1 MAPHRL
7 RHLALLCLVCA
18 PLLGTAM
25 PAGAAPPPR
34 PLCDAC
40 GDSFESTAQ
49 SHGVS
54 VTVTH
59 SNATVAVHKN
69 GSATWVVHN
78 RLSDSAGAARLRTN
92 ESLRTAIADRAMW
105 DTELLRANVSG
116 DGVITLRY
124 READFAQQSVGGTV
138 RTGEFTEAYGYRN
151 LDGLGADRLAVVA
164 PEGTRVGWAIDGA
177 TVSDDGRRMTL
188 TELND
193 GRVVTFVPRDTAFGP
208 LLSLLAVG
216 ALLGPVLAVKALA
229 YITLPATVFTLLIG
243 AAAGG
248 VAWLDWDFR
257 RVQGSAGRVLAGFGA
272 LATTLLLLAATGVL
286 RVSGVAAPL
295 FGGGTA
301 LFLCGVALSQQSIRE
316 RASYRTVVGGA
327 VIGAGIALGV
337 TITATPLFAR
347 HGFTLPVLSTLLVLG
362 PAFVLFPVGYAVGH
376 GNRRLAMK
384 TAAIGFVLSV
394 VPVLP
399 VLPAPFGLGVLFI
412 PVATAVAAIVAI
424 AGMPIFL
431 AGVSLGVPSSGR

>member
-7 RHLALLCLVCA
+7 HHLALLCLVCA
-18 PLLGTAM
+18 SLLCTAI

-40 GDSFESTAQ
+40 GDSFESTAE

-59 SNATVAVHKN
+59 SNATVSVNNN

-78 RLSDSAGAARLRTN
+78 QLSSTEGTARLRAN

-105 DTELLRANVSG
+105 DTELLSANVSG

-151 LDGLGADRLAVVA
+151 LDGLGADRLVVVA
-164 PEGTRVGWAIDGA
+164 PDGMRIGRAIDG
-177 TVSDDGRRMTL
+177 TTLSDDGQRMTL
-188 TELND
+188 TELDD
-193 GRVVTFVPRDTAFGP
+193 GRIVTFVPRDTAVGP

-216 ALLGPVLAVKALA
+216 TLLGPVITMKALA
-229 YITLPATVFTLLIG
+229 YITLPAAVFTLLIG

-248 VAWLDWDFR
+248 VAWLDWDLE
-257 RVQGSAGRVLAGFGA
+257 RVRDSSGAVFASVGA
-272 LATTLLLLAATGVL
+272 LAAVLSLLGATGVL
-286 RVSGVAAPL
+286 RLGGIAAPL

-301 LFLCGVALSQQSIRE
+301 LFVCGIALSQRRVRE
-316 RASYRTVVGGA
+316 RTSYRTVVGGA
-327 VIGAGIALGV
+327 VVGAGIALGV
-337 TITATPLFAR
+337 TIAAVPMVVR
-347 HGFTLPVLSTLLVLG
+347 DGFTFPVSTLLLLG
-362 PAFVLFPVGYAVGH
+362 PAFVLLPAGYAVGH

-384 TAAIGFVLSV
+384 TAAIGFVLSM
-394 VPVLP
+394 LP
-399 VLPAPFGLGVLFI
+399 VLPILPTPFGLGVLFI
-412 PVATAVAAIVAI
+412 PVATASAAAVAI
-424 AGMPIFL
+424 AGLPIFL
-431 AGVSLGVPSSGR
+431 AGVSLGVPSSSC

>member
-1 MAPHRL
+1 MVPRRL
-7 RHLALLCLVCA
+7 HQLALLCLVCA
-18 PLLGTAM
+18 PLLGAAM

-40 GDSFESTAQ
+40 GDSFESTAEF
-49 SHGVS
+49 HGVS

-59 SNATVAVHKN
+59 SNATVAVHDN

-78 RLSDSAGAARLRTN
+78 RLASSDGAARLRAN

-105 DTELLRANVSG
+105 DTELLSTNVSD

-124 READFAQQSVGGTV
+124 READFAEQSVGGTV

-151 LDGLGADRLAVVA
+151 LDGLGADRLVVVA
-164 PEGTRVGWAIDGA
+164 PDGMRVGRAIDGA
-177 TVSDDGRRMTL
+177 TVSDDGQRMTL

-216 ALLGPVLAVKALA
+216 TLLGPVMAVKALA
-229 YITLPATVFTLLIG
+229 YITLPAAVFTLLTG

-248 VAWLDWDFR
+248 VAWVKWDFK
-257 RVQGSAGRVLAGFGA
+257 RVEDSTGIAFAGVGA
-272 LATTLLLLAATGVL
+272 LATVLSLLGAMGVL
-286 RVSGVAAPL
+286 RLGGVAAPL
-295 FGGGTA
+295 FGGGIA
-301 LFLCGVALSQQSIRE
+301 LFVCGLALSQRRVRE
-316 RASYRTVVGGA
+316 RTSYRTVVVGA
-327 VIGAGIALGV
+327 AVGAGIALGT
-337 TITATPLFAR
+337 TIAAAPMVVR
-347 HGFTLPVLSTLLVLG
+347 DGFTPPVSTLLVLG
-362 PAFVLFPVGYAVGH
+362 PGFVLLPVGYAVGH

-384 TAAIGFVLSV
+384 TAAVGFVLTML
-394 VPVLP
+394 PVLP

-412 PVATAVAAIVAI
+412 PVVTASAAAVAIV
-424 AGMPIFL
+424 GLPIFL
-431 AGVSLGVPSSGR
+431 AGVSLGSPSSDL

>member
-1 MAPHRL
+1 MVPRRLHR
-7 RHLALLCLVCA
+7 LALLCLVCVT
-18 PLLGTAM
+18 LLGTAL

-40 GDSFESTAQ
+40 GDSFASTAQ

-78 RLSDSAGAARLRTN
+78 RLSDSDGAARLQAN
-92 ESLRTAIADRAMW
+92 ESLRTAISDRAMW
-105 DTELLRANVSG
+105 DTELLSANVS
-116 DGVITLRY
+116 DSIITLRY
-124 READFAQQSVGGTV
+124 READFAERSVGGAV

-151 LDGLGADRLAVVA
+151 LDGLGADRLVVVA

-177 TVSDDGRRMTL
+177 TVSDDGQRMTL
-188 TELND
+188 TELNE
-193 GRVVTFVPRDTAFGP
+193 GGVVTFVPRDTAFGP

-216 ALLGPVLAVKALA
+216 SLLGPVLAVKALA
-229 YITLPATVFTLLIG
+229 YITLPAAVFTLLTG
-243 AAAGG
+243 AAARG
-248 VAWLDWDFR
+248 VAWLSWDLR
-257 RVQGSAGRVLAGFGA
+257 RIRDSAGVVLAGFGA
-272 LATTLLLLAATGVL
+272 LATALSLLGPMGLLRL
-286 RVSGVAAPL
+286 SGIAAPL

-301 LFLCGVALSQQSIRE
+301 LFLCGVALSRRRVRE
-316 RASYRTVVGGA
+316 RAGYRTLVGGA
-327 VIGAGIALGV
+327 AVGVGIALGA
-337 TITATPLFAR
+337 TIAGAPLFAPN
-347 HGFTLPVLSTLLVLG
+347 GFSLKVLSALLGLG
-362 PAFVLFPVGYAVGH
+362 PAFVLLPVGYAVGH

-399 VLPAPFGLGVLFI
+399 VLPAPVGLGVLFV
-412 PVATAVAAIVAI
+412 PVATACAAAVTI
-424 AGMPIFL
+424 AGLPIFL
-431 AGVSLGVPSSGR
+431 VGVSLGISPSPR

>member
-7 RHLALLCLVCA
+7 HHLALLCLVCVS
-18 PLLGTAM
+18 LLCTAM
-25 PAGAAPPPR
+25 PVGAAPPPR

-40 GDSFESTAQ
+40 GDTFESTAE

-59 SNATVAVHKN
+59 SNATVAVNNN
-69 GSATWVVHN
+69 GTATWVVHN
-78 RLSDSAGAARLRTN
+78 RLSNAEGVARLRAN

-105 DTELLRANVSG
+105 DTELLSANVSG

-151 LDGLGADRLAVVA
+151 LDGLGADRLVVVA
-164 PEGTRVGWAIDGA
+164 PDGMRVERAIDGA
-177 TVSDDGRRMTL
+177 TVSDDGQRMTL

-193 GRVVTFVPRDTAFGP
+193 GRIVTFVPRDTAVGP

-216 ALLGPVLAVKALA
+216 ALLGPVMAVKALA
-229 YITLPATVFTLLIG
+229 YTTLPAAVFTLLIG

-248 VAWLDWDFR
+248 VARLDWDLK
-257 RVQGSAGRVLAGFGA
+257 RVRDSAGIVFAGVGA
-272 LATTLLLLAATGVL
+272 LATVLSLLGATGVL
-286 RVSGVAAPL
+286 RLGGIAAPL

-301 LFLCGVALSQQSIRE
+301 LFICGIALSQRRVRE
-316 RASYRTVVGGA
+316 RTSYRTVVGGA
-327 VIGAGIALGV
+327 VVGAGIALGV
-337 TITATPLFAR
+337 TIAAAPMVVGD
-347 HGFTLPVLSTLLVLG
+347 GFTFPVSALLVLG
-362 PAFVLFPVGYAVGH
+362 PAFVLLPAGYAVGH
-376 GNRRLAMK
+376 GNHRLALK

-394 VPVLP
+394 LPVLP
-399 VLPAPFGLGVLFI
+399 ILPAPFGLGVLFI
-412 PVATAVAAIVAI
+412 PIATASAAAVAVA
-424 AGMPIFL
+424 GLPLFL
-431 AGVSLGVPSSGR
+431 AGVSLGVPSSGC

>member
-7 RHLALLCLVCA
+7 HYLALLCLVCA
-18 PLLGTAM
+18 PLLVTAM

-40 GDSFESTAQ
+40 GDSFESTTE

-59 SNATVAVHKN
+59 SNATVAVNTN

-78 RLSDSAGAARLRTN
+78 RLSDSDGVTRLRAN
-92 ESLRTAIADRAMW
+92 GSLRTAIADRAMW
-105 DTELLRANVSG
+105 DTELLNANVSG

-124 READFAQQSVGGTV
+124 READFAEQSVGGAV

-151 LDGLGADRLAVVA
+151 LDGLGADRLVVVA
-164 PEGTRVGWAIDGA
+164 PDGMRVGRAIDGA
-177 TVSDDGRRMTL
+177 TVSDGGQRMTL

-193 GRVVTFVPRDTAFGP
+193 GRVVTFVPRETVFGP

-216 ALLGPVLAVKALA
+216 TLLGPVMAVKALA
-229 YITLPATVFTLLIG
+229 YITLPAAVFTLLVG

-248 VAWLDWDFR
+248 VSQLDWDFR
-257 RVQGSAGRVLAGFGA
+257 RVRDSAGVAFAGLGA
-272 LATTLLLLAATGVL
+272 LATALSLLGATGVL
-286 RVSGVAAPL
+286 RLGGIAAPL

-301 LFLCGVALSQQSIRE
+301 LFVCGIALSQRRVRE
-316 RASYRTVVGGA
+316 RASYRAVVGGA
-327 VIGAGIALGV
+327 VVAAAIALGA
-337 TITATPLFAR
+337 TIAVAPMVVADGFTPLSA
-347 HGFTLPVLSTLLVLG
+347 LLVLG
-362 PAFVLFPVGYAVGH
+362 PAFVLLPTGYAVGH

-384 TAAIGFVLSV
+384 TAAIGFVLAM
-394 VPVLP
+394 LP
-399 VLPAPFGLGVLFI
+399 VLPILPAPLGLGVLFV
-412 PVATAVAAIVAI
+412 PVATASAAAVAI
-424 AGMPIFL
+424 AGLPIFL
-431 AGVSLGVPSSGR
+431 AGVSLGVPPAR

>member
-1 MAPHRL
+1 MVPRRL

-18 PLLGTAM
+18 PLLAAAM

-40 GDSFESTAQ
+40 GESFESTAE

-59 SNATVAVHKN
+59 SNATVAVTDN

-78 RLSDSAGAARLRTN
+78 RLSNSDGVARLRAN

-105 DTELLRANVSG
+105 DTELLSANVSG

-124 READFAQQSVGGTV
+124 RETDFAEGSVGGAV

-151 LDGLGADRLAVVA
+151 LDGLGADRLVVIA
-164 PEGTRVGWAIDGA
+164 PDGMRVGRAIDGA
-177 TVSDDGRRMTL
+177 TVSDDGQRMTM

-208 LLSLLAVG
+208 VLSLLAVG
-216 ALLGPVLAVKALA
+216 TLLGPVMAVKALA
-229 YITLPATVFTLLIG
+229 YITLPAAVFTLLIG

-248 VAWLDWDFR
+248 VSWLDWDFK
-257 RVQGSAGRVLAGFGA
+257 RVRDSAGVAFAGFGA
-272 LATTLLLLAATGVL
+272 LATALSLLGATGVL
-286 RVSGVAAPL
+286 RLGGIAAPL

-301 LFLCGVALSQQSIRE
+301 LFVCGIALSQRRVRE
-316 RASYRTVVGGA
+316 RASYRAVVGGA
-327 VIGAGIALGV
+327 VVGAGIALG
-337 TITATPLFAR
+337 ATMAVAPMVVAD
-347 HGFTLPVLSTLLVLG
+347 GFTPPVSALLVLG
-362 PAFVLFPVGYAVGH
+362 PAFVLLPAGYAVGH

-384 TAAIGFVLSV
+384 TAAIGFVLSML
-394 VPVLP
+394 PVLP
-399 VLPAPFGLGVLFI
+399 VLPTPFGLGVLFI
-412 PVATAVAAIVAI
+412 PVVTASAAAVAIV
-424 AGMPIFL
+424 GLPIFL
-431 AGVSLGVPSSGR
+431 AGVSLGSPPSDL